1 PTRRSSDLIFG
12 GSISLGTVQ
21 RKSSILNWVIAT
33 GDIEEDLELIS
44 TTYNYDI
51 STNIEFDISRGDA
64 AITVTDS
71 ASIRSAQFWDMHR
84 PDSISTIDKLTS
96 KNVQQAIE
104 RHNILRKIEVLHT
117 LLTGYYPV
125 KFWDFDL
132 SNFVKYNNY
141 EGLRL
146 GAGGRTNQN
155 FSQLFRL
162 DGYLVYG

>member
-1 PTRRSSDLIFG
+1 EIEKEYSFLEQENIWFPTARTVKLKPGTGGRDITIFG

-44 TTYNYDI
+44 TTFNFDI
-51 STNIEFDISRGDA
+51 STNIEMDISRGDA

-84 PDSISTIDKLTS
+84 PDSISTIDKQTS

-104 RHNILRKIEVLHT
+104 RHNILRKIEVLH
-117 LLTGYYPV
+117 
-125 KFWDFDL
+125 
-132 SNFVKYNNY
+132 
-141 EGLRL
+141 
-146 GAGGRTNQN
+146 
-155 FSQLFRL
+155 
-162 DGYLVYG
+162 